1 MLLNEQED
9 GGRKTRARKPK
20 SKCLALME
28 NNNYVS
34 LVKCGLKYLDSLL

>member
-9 GGRKTRARKPK
+9 GGRKTRARKIK
-20 SKCLALME
+20 SKCLACRE

-34 LVKCGLKYLDSLL
+34 LVKWGLKYLNGLL